1 MISTYVPLLLIV
13 EDNDEDYAATLRVLR
28 TSKVKR
34 DIQRCTQGDDAL
46 NFLYLRGK
54 YVQQP
59 PLRPA
64 VILLDLNLPGTD
76 GREVLEEVK
85 RDPKLKSIPVVVMS
99 TSSNPIDIE
108 TSYQNG
114 ANSYI
119 VKEVNFSAFKIAM
132 QIFEDYW
139 FRITT
144 LPNEPF

>member
-1 MISTYVPLLLIV
+1 MDLCP
-13 EDNDEDYAATLRVLR
+13 TL
-28 TSKVKR
+28 T
-34 DIQRCTQGDDAL
+34 

-85 RDPKLKSIPVVVMS
+85 RDPKLKSIPIVVIS

-119 VKEVNFSAFKIAM
+119 VKEVNFTAFKIAM

>member
-1 MISTYVPLLLIV
+1 MICRYHSSEPFRFCLSVVTPNSTRIGSFFHMDLCP
-13 EDNDEDYAATLRVLR
+13 TL
-28 TSKVKR
+28 T
-34 DIQRCTQGDDAL
+34 

-85 RDPKLKSIPVVVMS
+85 RDPKLKSIPIVVIS

-119 VKEVNFSAFKIAM
+119 VKEVNFTAFKIAM